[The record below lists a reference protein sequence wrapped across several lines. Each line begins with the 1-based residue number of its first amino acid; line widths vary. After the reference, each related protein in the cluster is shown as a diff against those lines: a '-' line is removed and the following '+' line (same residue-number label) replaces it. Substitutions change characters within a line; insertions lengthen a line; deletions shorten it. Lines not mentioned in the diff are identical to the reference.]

1 MEVLYEK
8 PYEEIIQNN
17 TDQYEQ
23 EIAEK
28 LYSSMKVW
36 IRKHDMPHQHKPSW
50 KTYKKW
56 DNKGCD
62 MWLKGNEPKI
72 KYFFMQYKIVSQKK
86 NKDIKRRIEASTS
99 RVTKCL

>member
-1 MEVLYEK
+1 
-8 PYEEIIQNN
+8 
-17 TDQYEQ
+17 
-23 EIAEK
+23 
-28 LYSSMKVW
+28 
-36 IRKHDMPHQHKPSW
+36 
-50 KTYKKW
+50 
-56 DNKGCD
+56 